1 MLRLT
6 EEGRV
11 LVSALTPSVEE
22 LADRAQEAVLDLRR
36 GEAMQVGHVARRLM
50 WETIERAL
58 EAGEDG
64 NQLNDQAPRGL
75 GEVVDDLAAVCISE
89 AIRVLAE
96 HDGGDGREG
105 R

>member
-22 LADRAQEAVLDLRR
+22 LADRAREVEDGLTPAEAL
-36 GEAMQVGHVARRLM
+36 QVGHVARRLM
-50 WETIERAL
+50 SESIERAL
-58 EAGEDG
+58 EADENENHVD
-64 NQLNDQAPRGL
+64 DQPPRGI
-75 GEVVDDLAAVCISE
+75 GEVVDDLAAVCVSE
-89 AIRVLAE
+89 AVHILAE
-96 HDGGDGREG
+96 HDRREG